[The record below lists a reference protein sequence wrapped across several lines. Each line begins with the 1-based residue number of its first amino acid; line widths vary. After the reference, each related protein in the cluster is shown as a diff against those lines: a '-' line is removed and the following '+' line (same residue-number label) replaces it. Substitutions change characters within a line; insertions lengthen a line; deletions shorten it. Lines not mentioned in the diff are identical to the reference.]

1 MTNTDE
7 TFRQDMEEKASD
19 EFLGIE
25 GETPFTGE
33 GVAVAD
39 VERDGG
45 WINGDDA
52 VVGDTNTVGVVAEV
66 AEQLGGAME
75 RAFGIDDP

>member
-39 VERDGG
+39 VECDGG
-45 WINGDDA
+45 
-52 VVGDTNTVGVVAEV
+52 
-66 AEQLGGAME
+66 
-75 RAFGIDDP
+75 